1 MKRMTKGLVATLAL
15 AIPLAAC
22 GDSSTNQTED
32 TSRWDEI
39 KEEGTLTVGTA
50 GTLYPAS
57 FREEESDELTG
68 FDVEL
73 MKEVGKR
80 LDLDVQFKEMAFDNM
95 LTSVQNGQIDVAAN
109 DISVTDD
116 RKEKFAFSTPYKYT
130 YGTAIVRKSDLS
142 GIKSLEDLEGKRAAG
157 EATTVFMDVARQY
170 GAEEVIYDNAT
181 NDQYLRDVSTGR
193 TDVILNDYY
202 LQTLALAFFPEF
214 DITIHPDIAYNPQE
228 VAFLMNKENAEV
240 QENVDRVLAEMMEDG
255 TVKRLSEQFYNG
267 ADVSVEPDVDATIV
281 EVE

>member
-1 MKRMTKGLVATLAL
+1 MAATLFL

-22 GDSSTNQTED
+22 GDDSTNQAD
-32 TSRWDEI
+32 TSRWEEI
-39 KEEGTLTVGTA
+39 QEEGKLTIGTA

-57 FREEESDELTG
+57 FREEESDTLTG

-73 MKEVGKR
+73 MKEIAKR
-80 LDLDVQFKEMAFDNM
+80 LELEVEFKEMAFDNM

-109 DISVTDD
+109 DISVTED
-116 RKEKFAFSTPYKYT
+116 RKEKFAFSKPYKYT

-142 GIKSLEDLEGKRAAG
+142 GIESLEDLKGKKAAG
-157 EATTVFMDVARQY
+157 EATTVFMDVAREY

-228 VAFLMNKENAEV
+228 VAFLMDKENDEL
-240 QENVDRVLAEMMEDG
+240 QENIDRVLGEMLEDG
-255 TVKRLSEQFYNG
+255 TVKELSEQFYNG

-281 EVE
+281 ETK

>member
-1 MKRMTKGLVATLAL
+1 MKRTTKGLAATLFL

-22 GDSSTNQTED
+22 GDDSMNQAD
-32 TSRWDEI
+32 TTRWEEI
-39 KEEGTLTVGTA
+39 QEEGTLTVGTA

-57 FREEESDELTG
+57 FREEESDTLTG

-73 MKEVGKR
+73 MKEVAKR
-80 LDLDVQFKEMAFDNM
+80 LDLEIEFKETAFDNM

-109 DISVTDD
+109 DISVTED
-116 RKEKFAFSTPYKYT
+116 RKEKFAFSKPYKYT

-142 GIKSLEDLEGKRAAG
+142 GIESLEDLKGKKAAG
-157 EATTVFMDVARQY
+157 EATTIFMDVAREY

-228 VAFLMNKENAEV
+228 IAFLMDKENDEL
-240 QENVDRVLAEMMEDG
+240 QENIDRVLDEMLEDG
-255 TVKRLSEQFYNG
+255 TVKELSEQFYNG

-281 EVE
+281 ETK

>member
-1 MKRMTKGLVATLAL
+1 MKRTTKGLAATLFL

-22 GDSSTNQTED
+22 GDDSTDQAD
-32 TSRWDEI
+32 TTRWEEI
-39 KEEGTLTVGTA
+39 QEEGTLTVGTA

-57 FREEESDELTG
+57 FREEESDTLTG

-73 MKEVGKR
+73 MKEVAKR
-80 LDLDVQFKEMAFDNM
+80 LDLEIEFKETAFDNM

-109 DISVTDD
+109 DISVTED
-116 RKEKFAFSTPYKYT
+116 RKEKFAFSKPYNYT

-142 GIKSLEDLEGKRAAG
+142 GIESLEDLKGKKAAG
-157 EATTVFMDVARQY
+157 EATTVFMDVAREY

-228 VAFLMNKENAEV
+228 VAFLMDKENDEL
-240 QENVDRVLAEMMEDG
+240 QKNIDRVLDEMLEDG
-255 TVKRLSEQFYNG
+255 TVKKLSEQFYNG

-281 EVE
+281 ETK

>member
-1 MKRMTKGLVATLAL
+1 MKRMTKGLAASLLLAV
-15 AIPLAAC
+15 PLAAC
-22 GDSSTNQTED
+22 GDSSTDQAES
-32 TSRWDEI
+32 SRWDEI
-39 KEEGTLTVGTA
+39 KEDGTLTVGTA

-57 FREEESDELTG
+57 FREEDSDTLTG
-68 FDVEL
+68 FDIEL
-73 MKEVGKR
+73 MKEIGKR
-80 LDLDVQFKEMAFDNM
+80 LDLEVQFKEMAFDNM
-95 LTSVQNGQIDVAAN
+95 LTSVQNGQVDVAAN

-142 GIKSLEDLEGKRAAG
+142 GIESLEDLKGKKAAG

-228 VAFLMNKENAEV
+228 VAFLMDKENTEL
-240 QENVDRVLAEMMEDG
+240 QENIDRVLAEMLEDG
-255 TVKRLSEQFYNG
+255 TVKELSETFYNG

-281 EVE
+281 ELD

>member
-1 MKRMTKGLVATLAL
+1 MKRTTKGLAATLFL

-22 GDSSTNQTED
+22 GDDSTNQAD
-32 TSRWDEI
+32 TTRWEEI
-39 KEEGTLTVGTA
+39 QEEGTLTVGTA

-57 FREEESDELTG
+57 FREEESDTLTG

-73 MKEVGKR
+73 MKEVAKR
-80 LDLDVQFKEMAFDNM
+80 LDLEIEFKEMAFDNM

-109 DISVTDD
+109 DISVTED
-116 RKEKFAFSTPYKYT
+116 RKEKFAFSKPYKYT

-142 GIKSLEDLEGKRAAG
+142 GIESLEDLKGKKAAG
-157 EATTVFMDVARQY
+157 EATTVFMDVAREY

-228 VAFLMNKENAEV
+228 VAFLMDKENTEL
-240 QENVDRVLAEMMEDG
+240 QENIDRVLAEMLEDG
-255 TVKRLSEQFYNG
+255 TVKELSETFYNG

-281 EVE
+281 ELD

>member
-1 MKRMTKGLVATLAL
+1 MKRTTKGLAATLFL

-22 GDSSTNQTED
+22 GDDSTNQADMT
-32 TSRWDEI
+32 RWEEI
-39 KEEGTLTVGTA
+39 QEEGTLTVGTA

-57 FREEESDELTG
+57 FREEESDTLTG

-73 MKEVGKR
+73 MKEIGNR
-80 LDLDVQFKEMAFDNM
+80 LDLEIEFKEMAFDNM
-95 LTSVQNGQIDVAAN
+95 LTGVQNGQIDVAAN
-109 DISVTDD
+109 DISVTED
-116 RKEKFAFSTPYKYT
+116 RKEKFAFSKPYKYT

-142 GIKSLEDLEGKRAAG
+142 GIESLEDLKGKRAAG
-157 EATTVFMDVARQY
+157 EATTVFMDVAREY

-228 VAFLMNKENAEV
+228 VAFLMDNENDEL
-240 QENVDRVLAEMMEDG
+240 QENIDRILDEMLEDG
-255 TVKRLSEQFYNG
+255 TVKELSEQFYNG

-281 EVE
+281 ETK

>member
-1 MKRMTKGLVATLAL
+1 MKRITKGLAASLLLAV
-15 AIPLAAC
+15 PLAAC
-22 GDSSTNQTED
+22 GDSSTDQAE

-39 KEEGTLTVGTA
+39 KEDGTLTVGTA

-57 FREEESDELTG
+57 FREEDSDTLTG

-80 LDLDVQFKEMAFDNM
+80 LDLEVQFKEMAFDNM
-95 LTSVQNGQIDVAAN
+95 LTSVQNGQVDVAAN

-142 GIKSLEDLEGKRAAG
+142 GIESLEDLKGKKAAG

-228 VAFLMNKENAEV
+228 VAFLMDKENAEL
-240 QENVDRVLAEMMEDG
+240 QENIDRVLTEMLEDG
-255 TVKRLSEQFYNG
+255 TVKELSETFYNG

-281 EVE
+281 ELD

>member
-1 MKRMTKGLVATLAL
+1 MKRLTKGLAAALFLAV
-15 AIPLAAC
+15 PLAAC
-22 GDSSTNQTED
+22 GDSGTEQAD
-32 TSRWDEI
+32 TTRWEEI
-39 KEEGTLTVGTA
+39 QEEGTLTVGTA

-57 FREEESDELTG
+57 FREEESDTLTG

-73 MKEVGKR
+73 MKEIGKR
-80 LDLDVQFKEMAFDNM
+80 LDLEVQFKEMAFDNM

-109 DISVTDD
+109 DISVTED
-116 RKEKFAFSTPYKYT
+116 RKEKFAFSTPYKHT

-142 GIKSLEDLEGKRAAG
+142 GIESLEDLKGKKAAG
-157 EATTVFMDVARQY
+157 EATTVFMEVARQY

-202 LQTLALAFFPEF
+202 LQTLALAYFPEF
-214 DITIHPDIAYNPQE
+214 DITIHPDIAYNPQD
-228 VAFLMNKENAEV
+228 VAFLMDKENEGL
-240 QENVDRVLAEMMEDG
+240 QKNIDRVLGEMLEDG
-255 TVKRLSEQFYNG
+255 TVTKLSEQFYNG

-281 EVE
+281 ETE

>member
-1 MKRMTKGLVATLAL
+1 MKRTTKGLAATLFL

-22 GDSSTNQTED
+22 GDDSTDQAD
-32 TSRWDEI
+32 TTRWEEI
-39 KEEGTLTVGTA
+39 QEEGTLTVGTA

-57 FREEESDELTG
+57 FREEESDTLTG

-73 MKEVGKR
+73 MKEVAKR
-80 LDLDVQFKEMAFDNM
+80 LDLEIEFKETAFDNM

-109 DISVTDD
+109 DISVTED
-116 RKEKFAFSTPYKYT
+116 RKEKFAFSKPYKYT

-142 GIKSLEDLEGKRAAG
+142 GIESLEDLKGKKAAG
-157 EATTVFMDVARQY
+157 EATTVFMDVAREY

-228 VAFLMNKENAEV
+228 VAFLMDKENDEL
-240 QENVDRVLAEMMEDG
+240 QENIDRVLDEMLEDG
-255 TVKRLSEQFYNG
+255 TVKKLSEQFYNG

-281 EVE
+281 ETK

>member
-1 MKRMTKGLVATLAL
+1 MKRTTKGLAATLFL

-22 GDSSTNQTED
+22 GDDSTDQAD
-32 TSRWDEI
+32 TTRWEEI
-39 KEEGTLTVGTA
+39 QEEGTLTVGTA

-57 FREEESDELTG
+57 FREEESDTLTG

-73 MKEVGKR
+73 MKEVAKR
-80 LDLDVQFKEMAFDNM
+80 LDLEIEFKETAFDNM

-109 DISVTDD
+109 DISVTED
-116 RKEKFAFSTPYKYT
+116 RKEKFAFSKPYKYT

-142 GIKSLEDLEGKRAAG
+142 GIESLEDLKGKKAAG

-228 VAFLMNKENAEV
+228 VAFLMDKENDEL
-240 QENVDRVLAEMMEDG
+240 QENIDRVLDEMLEDG
-255 TVKRLSEQFYNG
+255 TVKKLSEQFYNG

-281 EVE
+281 ETK

>member
-1 MKRMTKGLVATLAL
+1 MKRTTKGLAATLFL

-22 GDSSTNQTED
+22 GDDSSNQAD
-32 TSRWDEI
+32 TTRWEEI
-39 KEEGTLTVGTA
+39 QEEGTLTVGTA

-57 FREEESDELTG
+57 FREEESDTLTG

-73 MKEVGKR
+73 MKEVAKR
-80 LDLDVQFKEMAFDNM
+80 LDLESEFKEMAFDNM

-109 DISVTDD
+109 DISVTED
-116 RKEKFAFSTPYKYT
+116 RKEKFAFSKPYKYT
-130 YGTAIVRKSDLS
+130 YGTGIVRKSDLS
-142 GIKSLEDLEGKRAAG
+142 GIESLEDLKGKKAAG
-157 EATTVFMDVARQY
+157 EATTIFMDVAREY

-228 VAFLMNKENAEV
+228 IAFLMDKENDEL
-240 QENVDRVLAEMMEDG
+240 QENIDRVLDEMLEDG
-255 TVKRLSEQFYNG
+255 TVKELSEQFYNG

-281 EVE
+281 ETK

>member
-1 MKRMTKGLVATLAL
+1 MKRTTKGLAATLFL

-22 GDSSTNQTED
+22 GDDSTDQAD
-32 TSRWDEI
+32 TTRWEEI
-39 KEEGTLTVGTA
+39 QEEGTLTVGTA

-57 FREEESDELTG
+57 FREEESDSLTG

-73 MKEVGKR
+73 MKEIAKR
-80 LDLDVQFKEMAFDNM
+80 LDLEIEFKEMAFDNM

-109 DISVTDD
+109 DISVTED
-116 RKEKFAFSTPYKYT
+116 RKEKFAFSKPYKYT

-142 GIKSLEDLEGKRAAG
+142 GIESLEDLKGKKAAG
-157 EATTVFMDVARQY
+157 EATTVFMDVAREY

-228 VAFLMNKENAEV
+228 IAFLMDKENDEL
-240 QENVDRVLAEMMEDG
+240 QENIDRVLDEMLEDG
-255 TVKRLSEQFYNG
+255 TVKELSEQFYNG

-281 EVE
+281 ETK

>member
-1 MKRMTKGLVATLAL
+1 MKRTTKGLAATLFL

-22 GDSSTNQTED
+22 GDDSTNQANMTHWE
-32 TSRWDEI
+32 EI
-39 KEEGTLTVGTA
+39 QEEGTLTVGTA

-57 FREEESDELTG
+57 FREEESDTLTG

-73 MKEVGKR
+73 MKEIAKR
-80 LDLDVQFKEMAFDNM
+80 LELEVEFKEMAFDNM

-109 DISVTDD
+109 DISVTED
-116 RKEKFAFSTPYKYT
+116 RKEKFAFSKPYKYT

-142 GIKSLEDLEGKRAAG
+142 GIESLEDLKGKKAAG

-228 VAFLMNKENAEV
+228 VAFLMDNENDEL
-240 QENVDRVLAEMMEDG
+240 QENIDRVLEEMLEDG
-255 TVKRLSEQFYNG
+255 TVKELSEQFYNG

-281 EVE
+281 ETK

>member
-1 MKRMTKGLVATLAL
+1 VKRTTKGLAATLFL

-22 GDSSTNQTED
+22 GDDSTDQAD
-32 TSRWDEI
+32 TTRWEEI
-39 KEEGTLTVGTA
+39 QEEGTLTVGTA

-57 FREEESDELTG
+57 FREEESDTLTG

-73 MKEVGKR
+73 MKEIAKR
-80 LDLDVQFKEMAFDNM
+80 LDLEIEFKEMAFDNM

-109 DISVTDD
+109 DISVTED
-116 RKEKFAFSTPYKYT
+116 RKEKFAFSKPYKYT

-142 GIKSLEDLEGKRAAG
+142 GIESLEDLKGKKAAG
-157 EATTVFMDVARQY
+157 EATTVFMDVAREY

-228 VAFLMNKENAEV
+228 VAFLMDKENDEL
-240 QENVDRVLAEMMEDG
+240 QENIDRVLDEMLEDG
-255 TVKRLSEQFYNG
+255 TVKELSEQFYNG
-267 ADVSVEPDVDATIV
+267 ADVSVESDVDATIV
-281 EVE
+281 ETK

>member
-1 MKRMTKGLVATLAL
+1 MAATLFL

-22 GDSSTNQTED
+22 GDDSTNQAD
-32 TSRWDEI
+32 TTRWEEI
-39 KEEGTLTVGTA
+39 QEEGTLTVGTA

-57 FREEESDELTG
+57 FREEESDTLTG

-73 MKEVGKR
+73 MKEVAKR
-80 LDLDVQFKEMAFDNM
+80 LDLEIEFKEMAFDNM
-95 LTSVQNGQIDVAAN
+95 LTSVQNGQIDIAAN
-109 DISVTDD
+109 DISVTED
-116 RKEKFAFSTPYKYT
+116 RQEKFAFSKPYKYT

-142 GIKSLEDLEGKRAAG
+142 GIESLEDLKGKKAAG
-157 EATTVFMDVARQY
+157 EATTVFMDVARKY

-228 VAFLMNKENAEV
+228 VAFLMDKENDEL
-240 QENVDRVLAEMMEDG
+240 QENIDRVLDEMLEDG
-255 TVKRLSEQFYNG
+255 TVKELSEQFYNG

-281 EVE
+281 ETK

>member
-1 MKRMTKGLVATLAL
+1 MKRTTKGLAATLFL

-22 GDSSTNQTED
+22 GDDSTNQAD
-32 TSRWDEI
+32 TTGWEVI
-39 KEEGTLTVGTA
+39 QEEGTLTVGTA

-57 FREEESDELTG
+57 FREEESDTLTG
-68 FDVEL
+68 FDIEL
-73 MKEVGKR
+73 MKEVAKR
-80 LDLDVQFKEMAFDNM
+80 LDLEIEFKEMAFDNM

-109 DISVTDD
+109 DISVTED
-116 RKEKFAFSTPYKYT
+116 RKEKFAFSKPYKYT

-142 GIKSLEDLEGKRAAG
+142 GIESLEDLKGKKAAG
-157 EATTVFMDVARQY
+157 EATTVFMDVAREY

-228 VAFLMNKENAEV
+228 VAFLMDKENDEL
-240 QENVDRVLAEMMEDG
+240 QENIDRVLDEMLEDG
-255 TVKRLSEQFYNG
+255 TVKKLSEQFYNG

-281 EVE
+281 ETK

>member
-1 MKRMTKGLVATLAL
+1 MKRMTKGLAASLLLAV
-15 AIPLAAC
+15 PLAAC
-22 GDSSTNQTED
+22 GDSSTDQAE

-39 KEEGTLTVGTA
+39 KEDGTLTVGTA

-57 FREEESDELTG
+57 FREEDSDTLTG

-80 LDLDVQFKEMAFDNM
+80 LDLEVQFKEMAFDNM
-95 LTSVQNGQIDVAAN
+95 LTSVQNGQVDVAAN

-142 GIKSLEDLEGKRAAG
+142 GIESLEDLKGKKAAG

-228 VAFLMNKENAEV
+228 VAFLMDKENAEL
-240 QENVDRVLAEMMEDG
+240 QENIDRVLTEMLEDG
-255 TVKRLSEQFYNG
+255 TVKELSETFYNG

-281 EVE
+281 ELD

>member
-1 MKRMTKGLVATLAL
+1 MKRTTKGLAATLFL

-22 GDSSTNQTED
+22 GDDSTNQADPT
-32 TSRWDEI
+32 RWEEI
-39 KEEGTLTVGTA
+39 QEEGTLTVGTA

-57 FREEESDELTG
+57 FREEESDTLTG

-73 MKEVGKR
+73 MKEIAKR
-80 LDLDVQFKEMAFDNM
+80 LELEVEFKEMAFDNM

-109 DISVTDD
+109 DISVTED
-116 RKEKFAFSTPYKYT
+116 RKEKFAFSKPYKYT

-142 GIKSLEDLEGKRAAG
+142 GIESLEDLKGKKAAG

-228 VAFLMNKENAEV
+228 VAFLMDNENDEL
-240 QENVDRVLAEMMEDG
+240 QENIDRVLEEMLEDG
-255 TVKRLSEQFYNG
+255 TVKELSEQFYNG

-281 EVE
+281 ETN

>member
-1 MKRMTKGLVATLAL
+1 MKRTTKGLAATLFL

-22 GDSSTNQTED
+22 GDDSTDQAD
-32 TSRWDEI
+32 TTRWEEI
-39 KEEGTLTVGTA
+39 QEEGTLTVGTA

-57 FREEESDELTG
+57 FREEESDTLTG

-73 MKEVGKR
+73 MKEVAKR
-80 LDLDVQFKEMAFDNM
+80 LDLEIEFKETAFDNM

-109 DISVTDD
+109 DISVTED
-116 RKEKFAFSTPYKYT
+116 RKEKFAFSKPYKYT

-142 GIKSLEDLEGKRAAG
+142 GIESLEDLKGKKAAG
-157 EATTVFMDVARQY
+157 EATTVFMDVAREY
-170 GAEEVIYDNAT
+170 GAEDVIYDNAT

-228 VAFLMNKENAEV
+228 VAFLMDKENDEL
-240 QENVDRVLAEMMEDG
+240 QENIDRVLDEMLEDG
-255 TVKRLSEQFYNG
+255 TVKKLSEQFYNG

-281 EVE
+281 ETK

>member
-1 MKRMTKGLVATLAL
+1 MKRMTKGLAASLLLAV
-15 AIPLAAC
+15 PLAAC
-22 GDSSTNQTED
+22 GDSSTDQAE

-39 KEEGTLTVGTA
+39 KEDGTLTVGTA

-57 FREEESDELTG
+57 FREEDSDTLTG

-73 MKEVGKR
+73 MKEIGKR
-80 LDLDVQFKEMAFDNM
+80 LDLEVQFKEMAFDNM
-95 LTSVQNGQIDVAAN
+95 LTSVQNGQVDVAAN

-116 RKEKFAFSTPYKYT
+116 RKEKFSFSTPYKYT

-142 GIKSLEDLEGKRAAG
+142 GIESLEDLKGKKAAG

-202 LQTLALAFFPEF
+202 LQTLALAFFPDF

-228 VAFLMNKENAEV
+228 VAFLMDKENAEL
-240 QENVDRVLAEMMEDG
+240 QENIDRVLGEMLEDG
-255 TVKRLSEQFYNG
+255 TVKELSETFYNG

-281 EVE
+281 ELD

>member
-1 MKRMTKGLVATLAL
+1 MKRTTKGLAATLFL

-22 GDSSTNQTED
+22 GDDSTDQAD
-32 TSRWDEI
+32 TTRWEEI
-39 KEEGTLTVGTA
+39 QEEGTLTVGTA

-57 FREEESDELTG
+57 FREEESDTLTG

-73 MKEVGKR
+73 MKEVAKR
-80 LDLDVQFKEMAFDNM
+80 LDLEIEFKEMAFDNM

-109 DISVTDD
+109 DISVTED
-116 RKEKFAFSTPYKYT
+116 RKEKFAFSKPYKYT

-142 GIKSLEDLEGKRAAG
+142 GIESLEDLKGKKAAG
-157 EATTVFMDVARQY
+157 EATTVFMDVAREY

-228 VAFLMNKENAEV
+228 VAFLMDKENDEL
-240 QENVDRVLAEMMEDG
+240 QEKIDSVLDEMLEDG
-255 TVKRLSEQFYNG
+255 TVKELSEQFYNG

-281 EVE
+281 ETK

>member
-1 MKRMTKGLVATLAL
+1 MAATLFL

-22 GDSSTNQTED
+22 GDDSTDQAD
-32 TSRWDEI
+32 TTRWEEI
-39 KEEGTLTVGTA
+39 QEEGTLTVGTA

-57 FREEESDELTG
+57 FREEESDTLTG

-73 MKEVGKR
+73 MKEIAKR
-80 LDLDVQFKEMAFDNM
+80 LDLEIEFKEMAFDNM

-109 DISVTDD
+109 DISVTED
-116 RKEKFAFSTPYKYT
+116 RKEKFAFSKPYKYT

-142 GIKSLEDLEGKRAAG
+142 GIESLEDLKGKKAAG
-157 EATTVFMDVARQY
+157 EATTVFMDVAREY

-228 VAFLMNKENAEV
+228 VAFLMDKENDEL
-240 QENVDRVLAEMMEDG
+240 QENIDRVLDEMLEDG
-255 TVKRLSEQFYNG
+255 TVKELSEQFYNG
-267 ADVSVEPDVDATIV
+267 ADVSVESDVDATIV
-281 EVE
+281 ETK

>member
-1 MKRMTKGLVATLAL
+1 MKRTTKGLAATLFL

-22 GDSSTNQTED
+22 VDDSTDQAD
-32 TSRWDEI
+32 TTRWEEI
-39 KEEGTLTVGTA
+39 QEEGTLTVGTA

-57 FREEESDELTG
+57 FREEESDTLTG

-73 MKEVGKR
+73 MKEVAKR
-80 LDLDVQFKEMAFDNM
+80 LDLEIEFKETAFDNM

-109 DISVTDD
+109 DISVTED
-116 RKEKFAFSTPYKYT
+116 RKEKFAFSKPYKYT

-142 GIKSLEDLEGKRAAG
+142 GIESLEDLKGKKAAG
-157 EATTVFMDVARQY
+157 EATTVFMDVAREY
-170 GAEEVIYDNAT
+170 GAEDVIYDNAT

-228 VAFLMNKENAEV
+228 VAFLMDKENDEL
-240 QENVDRVLAEMMEDG
+240 QENIDRVLDEMLEDG
-255 TVKRLSEQFYNG
+255 TVKKLSEQFYNG

-281 EVE
+281 ETK

>member
-1 MKRMTKGLVATLAL
+1 MKRMTKGLAAAILLAV
-15 AIPLAAC
+15 PLAAC
-22 GDSSTNQTED
+22 GDSSTDQAE

-68 FDVEL
+68 FDVEV
-73 MKEVGKR
+73 MKEIGKR
-80 LDLDVQFKEMAFDNM
+80 LDLEVQFKEMAFDNM
-95 LTSVQNGQIDVAAN
+95 LTSVQNGQVDVAAN

-116 RKEKFAFSTPYKYT
+116 RKEKFAFSVPYKHT

-142 GIKSLEDLEGKRAAG
+142 GIKSLEDLEGKKAAG

-214 DITIHPDIAYNPQE
+214 DIAIHPDIAYNPQD
-228 VAFLMNKENAEV
+228 VAFLMNKDNSEL
-240 QENVDRVLAEMMEDG
+240 QENIDRVLDEMLEDG
-255 TVKRLSEQFYNG
+255 TVKSLSEQFYNG

-281 EVE
+281 ELD

>member
-1 MKRMTKGLVATLAL
+1 MKRTTKGLAATLFL

-22 GDSSTNQTED
+22 GDDSTDQAD
-32 TSRWDEI
+32 TTRWEEI
-39 KEEGTLTVGTA
+39 QEEGTLMVGTA

-57 FREEESDELTG
+57 FREEESDTLTG

-73 MKEVGKR
+73 MKEVAKR
-80 LDLDVQFKEMAFDNM
+80 LDLEIEFKEMAFDNM

-109 DISVTDD
+109 DISVTED
-116 RKEKFAFSTPYKYT
+116 RKEKFAFSKPYKYT

-142 GIKSLEDLEGKRAAG
+142 GIESLEDLKGKKAAG
-157 EATTVFMDVARQY
+157 EATTVFMDVAREY

-228 VAFLMNKENAEV
+228 VAFLMDKENDEL
-240 QENVDRVLAEMMEDG
+240 QENIDRVLDEMLEDG
-255 TVKRLSEQFYNG
+255 TVKELSEQFYNG

-281 EVE
+281 ETK

>member
-1 MKRMTKGLVATLAL
+1 MAATLFL

-22 GDSSTNQTED
+22 GDDSTDQAD
-32 TSRWDEI
+32 TTRWEEI
-39 KEEGTLTVGTA
+39 QEEGTLTVGTA

-57 FREEESDELTG
+57 FREEESDTLTG

-73 MKEVGKR
+73 MKEVAKR
-80 LDLDVQFKEMAFDNM
+80 LDLEIEFKETAFDNM

-109 DISVTDD
+109 DISVTED
-116 RKEKFAFSTPYKYT
+116 RKEKFAFSKPYKYT

-142 GIKSLEDLEGKRAAG
+142 GIESLEDLKGKKAAG
-157 EATTVFMDVARQY
+157 EATTVFMDVAREY

-228 VAFLMNKENAEV
+228 VAFLMDKENDEL
-240 QENVDRVLAEMMEDG
+240 QENIDRVLDKMLEDG
-255 TVKRLSEQFYNG
+255 TVKKLSEQFYNG

-281 EVE
+281 ETK

>member
-1 MKRMTKGLVATLAL
+1 MKRMTKGLAASLLLAV
-15 AIPLAAC
+15 PLAAC
-22 GDSSTNQTED
+22 GDSSTDQAE

-39 KEEGTLTVGTA
+39 KEDGTLTVGTA

-57 FREEESDELTG
+57 FREEDSDTLTG

-80 LDLDVQFKEMAFDNM
+80 LDLEVQFKEMAFDNM
-95 LTSVQNGQIDVAAN
+95 LTSVQNGQVDVAAN
-109 DISVTDD
+109 DISVTED

-142 GIKSLEDLEGKRAAG
+142 GIESIEDLKGKKAAG

-202 LQTLALAFFPEF
+202 LQTLALAFFPDF

-228 VAFLMNKENAEV
+228 VAFLMDKENAEL
-240 QENVDRVLAEMMEDG
+240 QENIDRVLGEMLEDG
-255 TVKRLSEQFYNG
+255 TVKELSETFYNG
-267 ADVSVEPDVDATIV
+267 ADISVEPDVDATIV
-281 EVE
+281 ELD

>member
-1 MKRMTKGLVATLAL
+1 MKRTTKGLAATLFL

-22 GDSSTNQTED
+22 GDDSTNQAD
-32 TSRWDEI
+32 TTRWEEI
-39 KEEGTLTVGTA
+39 QEEGTLTVGTA

-57 FREEESDELTG
+57 FREEESDTLTG

-73 MKEVGKR
+73 MKEVAKR
-80 LDLDVQFKEMAFDNM
+80 LDLEIEFKEMAFDNM

-109 DISVTDD
+109 DISVTED
-116 RKEKFAFSTPYKYT
+116 RKEKFAFSKPYKYT

-142 GIKSLEDLEGKRAAG
+142 GIESLEDLKGKKAAG
-157 EATTVFMDVARQY
+157 EATTIFMDVAREY

-228 VAFLMNKENAEV
+228 VAFLMDKENDGL
-240 QENVDRVLAEMMEDG
+240 QENIDRVLDEMLEDG
-255 TVKRLSEQFYNG
+255 TVKDLSEQFYNG

-281 EVE
+281 ETK

>member
-1 MKRMTKGLVATLAL
+1 MKRTTKGLAAALFL

-22 GDSSTNQTED
+22 GDDSTDQANPT
-32 TSRWDEI
+32 RWEEI
-39 KEEGTLTVGTA
+39 QEEGTLTVGTA

-57 FREEESDELTG
+57 FREEESDTLTG

-73 MKEVGKR
+73 MKEVAER
-80 LDLDVQFKEMAFDNM
+80 LDLEIEFKEMAFDNM
-95 LTSVQNGQIDVAAN
+95 LTSVQNGQVDVAAN
-109 DISVTDD
+109 DISVTED
-116 RKEKFAFSTPYKYT
+116 RKEKFAFSKPYKYT

-142 GIKSLEDLEGKRAAG
+142 GIKSLEDLKGKRAAG

-170 GAEEVIYDNAT
+170 DAEEVIYDNAT

-228 VAFLMNKENAEV
+228 VAFLMSNENSEL
-240 QENVDRVLAEMMEDG
+240 QENIDRVLDEMLEDG
-255 TVKRLSEQFYNG
+255 TIKSLSEQFYNG

-281 EVE
+281 ETK

>member
-1 MKRMTKGLVATLAL
+1 MKRTTKGLAATLFL
-15 AIPLAAC
+15 AVPLAAC
-22 GDSSTNQTED
+22 GDDSTNQADQT
-32 TSRWDEI
+32 RWEEI
-39 KEEGTLTVGTA
+39 QEEGTLTVGTA

-57 FREEESDELTG
+57 FREEESDMLTG

-73 MKEVGKR
+73 MKEIAKR
-80 LDLDVQFKEMAFDNM
+80 LDLEIEFKEMAFDNM

-109 DISVTDD
+109 DISVTED
-116 RKEKFAFSTPYKYT
+116 RKEKFAFSKPYKYT

-142 GIKSLEDLEGKRAAG
+142 GIESLEDLKGKKAAG

-228 VAFLMNKENAEV
+228 VAFLMDNENDEL
-240 QENVDRVLAEMMEDG
+240 QENIDRVLDEMLEDG
-255 TVKRLSEQFYNG
+255 TVKELSEQFYNG

-281 EVE
+281 ETK

>member
-1 MKRMTKGLVATLAL
+1 MKRMTKGLAASLLLAV
-15 AIPLAAC
+15 PLAAC
-22 GDSSTNQTED
+22 GDSSTDQAE

-39 KEEGTLTVGTA
+39 KEDGTLTVGTA

-57 FREEESDELTG
+57 FREEDSDTLTG

-80 LDLDVQFKEMAFDNM
+80 LDLEVQFKEMAFDNM
-95 LTSVQNGQIDVAAN
+95 LTSVQNGQVDVAAN

-142 GIKSLEDLEGKRAAG
+142 GIESLEDLKGKKAAG

-228 VAFLMNKENAEV
+228 VAFLMDKENAEL
-240 QENVDRVLAEMMEDG
+240 QENIDRVLAEMLEDG
-255 TVKRLSEQFYNG
+255 TVKELSEKFYNG

-281 EVE
+281 ELD

>member
-1 MKRMTKGLVATLAL
+1 MKRTTKGLAATLFL

-22 GDSSTNQTED
+22 GDDSTDQAD
-32 TSRWDEI
+32 TTRWEEI
-39 KEEGTLTVGTA
+39 QEEGTLTVGTA

-57 FREEESDELTG
+57 FREEESDTLTG

-73 MKEVGKR
+73 MKEVAKR
-80 LDLDVQFKEMAFDNM
+80 LDLEIEFKEMAFDNM

-109 DISVTDD
+109 DISVTED
-116 RKEKFAFSTPYKYT
+116 RKEKFAFSKPYKYT

-142 GIKSLEDLEGKRAAG
+142 GIESLEDLKGKKAAG
-157 EATTVFMDVARQY
+157 EATTVFMDVAREY

-228 VAFLMNKENAEV
+228 VAFLMDKENDEL
-240 QENVDRVLAEMMEDG
+240 QENIDRVLDEMLEDG
-255 TVKRLSEQFYNG
+255 TVKKLSEQFYNG

-281 EVE
+281 ETK

>member
-1 MKRMTKGLVATLAL
+1 MKRTTKGLAATLFL

-22 GDSSTNQTED
+22 GDDSTNQAD
-32 TSRWDEI
+32 TTRWEEI
-39 KEEGTLTVGTA
+39 QEEGTLTVGTA

-57 FREEESDELTG
+57 FREEESDTLTG

-73 MKEVGKR
+73 MKEIAKR
-80 LDLDVQFKEMAFDNM
+80 LELEVEFKEMAFDNM

-109 DISVTDD
+109 DISVTED
-116 RKEKFAFSTPYKYT
+116 RKEKFAFSKPYKYT

-142 GIKSLEDLEGKRAAG
+142 GIESLEDLKGKKAAG

-170 GAEEVIYDNAT
+170 GAEEIIYDNAT

-228 VAFLMNKENAEV
+228 VAFLIDNENNEL
-240 QENVDRVLAEMMEDG
+240 QENIDRVLEEMIEDG
-255 TVKRLSEQFYNG
+255 TVKELSEQFYNG

-281 EVE
+281 ETK

>member
-1 MKRMTKGLVATLAL
+1 MTKGLAASLLLAV
-15 AIPLAAC
+15 PLAAC
-22 GDSSTNQTED
+22 GDSSTDQAE

-39 KEEGTLTVGTA
+39 KEDGTLTVGTA

-57 FREEESDELTG
+57 FREEDSDTLTG

-73 MKEVGKR
+73 MKEIGKR
-80 LDLDVQFKEMAFDNM
+80 LDLKVQFKEMAFDNM
-95 LTSVQNGQIDVAAN
+95 LTSVQNGQVDVAAN
-109 DISVTDD
+109 DISVTED

-142 GIKSLEDLEGKRAAG
+142 GIESLEDLKGKKAAG

-202 LQTLALAFFPEF
+202 LQTLALAFFPDF

-228 VAFLMNKENAEV
+228 VAFLMDKENTEL
-240 QENVDRVLAEMMEDG
+240 QENIDRVLGEMLEDG
-255 TVKRLSEQFYNG
+255 TVKELSETFYNG

-281 EVE
+281 ELD

>member
-1 MKRMTKGLVATLAL
+1 MKRMTKGLAASLLLAV
-15 AIPLAAC
+15 PLAAC
-22 GDSSTNQTED
+22 GDSSTDQAE

-39 KEEGTLTVGTA
+39 KEDGTLTVGTA

-57 FREEESDELTG
+57 FREEDSDTLTG

-80 LDLDVQFKEMAFDNM
+80 LDLEVQFKEMAFDNM
-95 LTSVQNGQIDVAAN
+95 LTSVQNGQVDVAAN
-109 DISVTDD
+109 DISVTED

-142 GIKSLEDLEGKRAAG
+142 GIESIEDLKGKKAAG

-202 LQTLALAFFPEF
+202 LQTLALAFFPDF

-228 VAFLMNKENAEV
+228 VAFLMDKENAEL
-240 QENVDRVLAEMMEDG
+240 QENIDRVLGEMLEDG
-255 TVKRLSEQFYNG
+255 TVKELSETFYNG

-281 EVE
+281 ELD

>member
-1 MKRMTKGLVATLAL
+1 MKRTTKGLAATLFL

-22 GDSSTNQTED
+22 GDDSTNQAD
-32 TSRWDEI
+32 TTRWEEI
-39 KEEGTLTVGTA
+39 QEEGTLTVGTA

-57 FREEESDELTG
+57 FREEESDTLTG

-73 MKEVGKR
+73 MKEVAKR
-80 LDLDVQFKEMAFDNM
+80 LDLEIEFKEMAFDNM

-109 DISVTDD
+109 DISVTED
-116 RKEKFAFSTPYKYT
+116 RKEKFAFSKPYKYT
-130 YGTAIVRKSDLS
+130 YGTGIVRKSDLS
-142 GIKSLEDLEGKRAAG
+142 GIESLEDLKGKKAAG
-157 EATTVFMDVARQY
+157 EATTIFMDVAREY

-228 VAFLMNKENAEV
+228 IAFLMDKENDEL
-240 QENVDRVLAEMMEDG
+240 QENIDRVLDEMLEDG
-255 TVKRLSEQFYNG
+255 TVKELSEQFYNG

-281 EVE
+281 ETK

>member
-1 MKRMTKGLVATLAL
+1 MKRMTKGLAALLLLAV
-15 AIPLAAC
+15 PLAAC
-22 GDSSTNQTED
+22 GDSSTDQAD

-39 KEEGTLTVGTA
+39 KEDGTLTVGTA

-57 FREEESDELTG
+57 FREEDSDTLTG

-73 MKEVGKR
+73 MKEIGKR
-80 LDLDVQFKEMAFDNM
+80 LDLEVQFKEMAFDNM
-95 LTSVQNGQIDVAAN
+95 LTSVQNGQVDVAAN

-142 GIKSLEDLEGKRAAG
+142 GIESLEDLKGKKAAG

-228 VAFLMNKENAEV
+228 VAFLMDKENTEL
-240 QENVDRVLAEMMEDG
+240 QENIDRVLAEMLEDG
-255 TVKRLSEQFYNG
+255 TVKELSETFYNG

-281 EVE
+281 ELD